1 MKSNKKGFT
10 LIELLAVIVILGV
23 LLAIAI
29 PSVTKYINVS
39 KKSTYIDN
47 VQSYAMAAKNQAT
60 IGTYKYPVNNNEATV
75 IHFSSIV
82 NYLDKGGKTSSYGSE
97 FVDNNSF
104 VVIANE
110 GSAEDPNYQMYI
122 AAIDKENYGV
132 GVIATDKS
140 ITAQAI
146 AYNDLKNDNI
156 VQITSGTGASLGTS
170 NGKKTITVTNIT
182 ASTTKNKTFTV
193 TTECDNTGCK

>member
-1 MKSNKKGFT
+1 MKLNKKGFT

-75 IHFSSIV
+75 VYFSSIV
-82 NYLDKGGKTSSYGSE
+82 EHLDKGGKTSSYGSE
-97 FVDNNSF
+97 FEKDNSF

-110 GSAEDPNYQMYI
+110 GTAEDPKYEMYI
-122 AAIDKENYGV
+122 AAIDADNYGI
-132 GVIATDKS
+132 GVIANKV
-140 ITAQAI
+140 ITAKAI

-156 VQITSGTGASLGTS
+156 VQITSGNGLSLTAGSTASVE
-170 NGKKTITVTNIT
+170 VTNIT
-182 ASTTKNKTFTV
+182 NGTTSSKTFTV
-193 TTECDNTGCK
+193 TNQYK

>member
-1 MKSNKKGFT
+1 MKLNKKGFT

-75 IHFSSIV
+75 VYFSSIV
-82 NYLDKGGKTSSYGSE
+82 EHLDKGGKTSSYGSE
-97 FVDNNSF
+97 FEKDNSF

-110 GSAEDPNYQMYI
+110 GTAEDPKYEMYI
-122 AAIDKENYGV
+122 AAIDADNYGI

-140 ITAQAI
+140 ITAEAI

-156 VQITSGTGASLGTS
+156 VQITSGTGLSLTAGANSTS
-170 NGKKTITVTNIT
+170 TVKVTNISRSNNT
-182 ASTTKNKTFTV
+182 STVTNKTFTV
-193 TTECDNTGCK
+193 TNQYK

>member
-1 MKSNKKGFT
+1 MKLNKKGFT

-47 VQSYAMAAKNQAT
+47 AQSYANAAKDQAT

-75 IHFSSIV
+75 IYFSSIAEH
-82 NYLDKGGKTSSYGSE
+82 LDKGGKTSSYGAE
-97 FVDNNSF
+97 FVNDNSF

-110 GSAEDPNYQMYI
+110 GTAEDPNYKMYI
-122 AAIDKENYGV
+122 AAIDKDNYGV
-132 GVIATDKS
+132 GVIANKD
-140 ITAQAI
+140 ITAEAI

-156 VQITSGTGASLGTS
+156 VQITSGTGLSLTAGTNS
-170 NGKKTITVTNIT
+170 TATVKVTNISRSNNT
-182 ASTTKNKTFTV
+182 STVTNKTFTV
-193 TTECDNTGCK
+193 TNQYK

>member
-1 MKSNKKGFT
+1 MKLNKKGFT

-60 IGTYKYPVNNNEATV
+60 IGTYKYPVNKNEATV
-75 IHFSSIV
+75 VYFSSIV
-82 NYLDKGGKTSSYGSE
+82 EHLDKGGKTSSYGSE
-97 FVDNNSF
+97 FEKDNSF

-110 GSAEDPNYQMYI
+110 GTAEDPKYEMYI
-122 AAIDKENYGV
+122 DAIDADNYGI
-132 GVIATDKS
+132 GVIANKV
-140 ITAQAI
+140 ITAKAI

-156 VQITSGTGASLGTS
+156 VQITSGNGLSLTAGSTTS
-170 NGKKTITVTNIT
+170 VEVTNIT
-182 ASTTKNKTFTV
+182 NGTTSSKTFTV
-193 TTECDNTGCK
+193 TNQYK

>member
-1 MKSNKKGFT
+1 MKLNKKGFT

-75 IHFSSIV
+75 VYFSSIV
-82 NYLDKGGKTSSYGSE
+82 EHLDKGGKTSSYGSE
-97 FVDNNSF
+97 FKTANSF
-104 VVIANE
+104 IVIANE
-110 GSAEDPNYQMYI
+110 GTAEDPKYEMYI
-122 AAIDKENYGV
+122 AAIDADNYGI
-132 GVIATDKS
+132 GVIANKV
-140 ITAQAI
+140 ITAKAI

-156 VQITSGTGASLGTS
+156 VHITSGNGLSLTAGSTASVE
-170 NGKKTITVTNIT
+170 VTNIT
-182 ASTTKNKTFTV
+182 NGTTSSKTFTV
-193 TTECDNTGCK
+193 TNQYK

>member
-1 MKSNKKGFT
+1 MKLNKKGFT
-10 LIELLAVIVILGV
+10 LIELLAVIVILRV

-60 IGTYKYPVNNNEATV
+60 IGTYKYPVNKNEATV
-75 IHFSSIV
+75 VYFSSIV
-82 NYLDKGGKTSSYGSE
+82 EHLDKGGKTSSYGSE
-97 FVDNNSF
+97 FEKDNSF

-110 GSAEDPNYQMYI
+110 GTAEDPKYEMYI
-122 AAIDKENYGV
+122 AAIDADNYGI
-132 GVIATDKS
+132 GVIANKV
-140 ITAQAI
+140 ITAKAI

-156 VQITSGTGASLGTS
+156 VQITSGNGLSLTAGSTTS
-170 NGKKTITVTNIT
+170 VEVTNIT
-182 ASTTKNKTFTV
+182 NGTTSSKTFTV
-193 TTECDNTGCK
+193 TNQYK

>member
-1 MKSNKKGFT
+1 MKLNKKGFT

-60 IGTYKYPVNNNEATV
+60 IGTYKYPVNKNEATV
-75 IHFSSIV
+75 VYFSSIV
-82 NYLDKGGKTSSYGSE
+82 EHLDKGGKTSSYGSE
-97 FVDNNSF
+97 FEKDNSF

-110 GSAEDPNYQMYI
+110 GTAEDPKYEMYI
-122 AAIDKENYGV
+122 AAIDADNYGI
-132 GVIATDKS
+132 GVIANKV
-140 ITAQAI
+140 ITAKAI

-156 VQITSGTGASLGTS
+156 VQITSGNGLSLTAGSTTS
-170 NGKKTITVTNIT
+170 VEVTNIT
-182 ASTTKNKTFTV
+182 NGTTSSKTFTV
-193 TTECDNTGCK
+193 TNQYK

>member
-1 MKSNKKGFT
+1 MKLNKKGFT

-75 IHFSSIV
+75 VYFSSIV
-82 NYLDKGGKTSSYGSE
+82 EHLDKGGKTSSYGSE
-97 FVDNNSF
+97 FEKDNSF

-110 GSAEDPNYQMYI
+110 GTAEDPKYEMYI
-122 AAIDKENYGV
+122 AAIDADNYGV

-140 ITAQAI
+140 ITAEAI

-156 VQITSGTGASLGTS
+156 VQITSGTGSSLTTGS
-170 NGKKTITVTNIT
+170 NPTVKVTNISRSGNT
-182 ASTTKNKTFTV
+182 STVSNKTFTV
-193 TTECDNTGCK
+193 TNKYE

>member
-1 MKSNKKGFT
+1 MKLNKKGFT

-75 IHFSSIV
+75 VYFSSIV
-82 NYLDKGGKTSSYGSE
+82 EHLDKGGKTSSYGSE
-97 FVDNNSF
+97 FEKDNSF

-110 GSAEDPNYQMYI
+110 GTAEDPKYEMYI
-122 AAIDKENYGV
+122 AAIDADKYGI
-132 GVIATDKS
+132 GVIANKV
-140 ITAQAI
+140 ITAKAI

-156 VQITSGTGASLGTS
+156 VQITSGTGSSLTAGSTTS
-170 NGKKTITVTNIT
+170 VEVTNIT
-182 ASTTKNKTFTV
+182 NGTTSSKTFTV
-193 TTECDNTGCK
+193 TNQYK